1 MDRTASVQGKTPA
14 DHSLSRTAARR
25 AKVVLIAVAFVAGVV
40 STANAST
47 LTFNTDTS
55 WLATNAAPAAG
66 WNTNLLF
73 NTAGW
78 TNAFVSTVT
87 PAPCFNGADCI
98 WYDNQTS
105 ATQFAWLRGTFTI
118 SGTVL
123 TAFLDGGVD
132 DDADIYLNGALVY
145 SVHDGF
151 AGNFGPS
158 PLDVAAFLVPGVNLI
173 AVAAQDNFAFG
184 HNHLFVAQLNV
195 QTPTQTAVPEPT
207 TMILL
212 GTGVIAALRRRRL

>member
-1 MDRTASVQGKTPA
+1 M
-14 DHSLSRTAARR
+14 AA
-25 AKVVLIAVAFVAGVV
+25 VLAGGIA
-40 STANAST
+40 STATAGIIT
-47 LTFNTDTS
+47 VNTDTS

-66 WNTNLLF
+66 WNTDPLF

-105 ATQFAWLRGTFTI
+105 ATQFAWLRTTFTI
-118 SGTVL
+118 SDPVL
-123 TAFLDGGVD
+123 SAFLDGGVD

-151 AGNFGPS
+151 AGNFGPA
-158 PLDVAAFLVPGVNLI
+158 PLNVAPFLVQGVNLI
-173 AVAAQDNFAFG
+173 AVSAADNFRFG
-184 HNHLFVAQLNV
+184 HNHLFVAQLQI
-195 QTPTQTAVPEPT
+195 QTPTAVPELST
-207 TMILL
+207 FALFAL
-212 GTGVIAALRRRRL
+212 GLGAAAVFGHRRQREAGSPGRHSAA